1 MVRESLSREVT
12 FELFL
17 MDLKVKRTQ
26 AMQGLRTRVFQTEG
40 TVPCKGPVVESNSV
54 CSRNRTLL
62 TPPKKWAVAV
72 KKGENR
78 GSAFTSAPSSP
89 GLPELRGSWCCQ
101 VVVRE
106 GRLEDTAGLLSPSRN
121 CQEEQLSFGY
131 LT

>member
-62 TPPKKWAVAV
+62 TPPKKWAVALRKV
-72 KKGENR
+72 KTE
-78 GSAFTSAPSSP
+78 AVPSH
-89 GLPELRGSWCCQ
+89 
-101 VVVRE
+101 
-106 GRLEDTAGLLSPSRN
+106 LLLAALGFQS
-121 CQEEQLSFGY
+121 
-131 LT
+131 